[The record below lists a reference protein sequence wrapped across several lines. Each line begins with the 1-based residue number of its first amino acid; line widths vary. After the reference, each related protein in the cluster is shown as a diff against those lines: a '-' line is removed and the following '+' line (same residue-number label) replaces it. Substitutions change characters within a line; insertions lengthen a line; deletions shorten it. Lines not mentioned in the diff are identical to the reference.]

1 MLPNKASLTKI
12 LIIGGTG
19 TIGYSL
25 ISLLSKKKFDV
36 TVISRGNLNRKIKSN
51 IKHIK
56 TNYNIVNL
64 KKIFKKYRFNIVINL
79 ILFKKKLAFKDIN
92 YFLNKIDHYF
102 FISSASV
109 YNSKTTALSENN
121 IANDKRWEVA
131 KLKLECEKV
140 FLNSYYKKNFPVTII
155 RPGHIYNYFTI
166 PTNIIGGGNYIIKK
180 MMSGYPAILH
190 GNNYWSLMHA
200 KDFARALIPL
210 LGNKK
215 IIGQILNIGS
225 RNKIKWKKI
234 YETYFKALKIKPSYI
249 FISKNKISKINKN
262 ISNSIVGDRSKNV
275 FFNHKKILQYVPKF
289 QEKIQ
294 FTNEVKYLIKFFL
307 KNNKKYKIKNNSS
320 LFIDKIYNL

>member
-1 MLPNKASLTKI
+1 MLPSKANLTKI

-25 ISLLSKKKFDV
+25 TSLLSKKKFDI
-36 TVISRGNLNRKIKSN
+36 TIISRGNLNRKIKSN

-56 TNYNIVNL
+56 TNYNTFDL
-64 KKIFKKYRFNIVINL
+64 KKILKKNKFNVVINL
-79 ILFKKKLAFKDIN
+79 ILFKKKLALRDIN
-92 YFLNKIDHYF
+92 YFSNKIDHYF

-109 YNSKTTALSENN
+109 YNSKKTALNEND
-121 IANDKRWEVA
+121 IANDKRWNVA
-131 KLKLECEKV
+131 KLKLECEKI
-140 FLNSYYKKNFPVTII
+140 FLNSYYKTKFPVTII

-180 MMSGYPAILH
+180 MISGYPAILH

-210 LGNKK
+210 LRNKK

-225 RNKIKWKKI
+225 KNKIKWKKI
-234 YETYFKALKIKPSYI
+234 YETYFKVLKIKPSYI

-262 ISNSIVGDRSKNV
+262 ISSSIMGDRNKNV
-275 FFNHKKILQYVPKF
+275 FFNHKKILKYVPKF
-289 QEKIQ
+289 HEKIQ
-294 FTNEVKYLIKFFL
+294 FINEVKYLIKFFL
-307 KNNKKYKIKNNSS
+307 QNNKKYKIKNNSS